1 MQTNQSLAQTH
12 IYMHIIYIQKNRI
25 LLIMCIKQMKELSNN
40 NWTKKYLYYIM
51 SEWVYAYFT
60 INFLNVNE

>member
-40 NWTKKYLYYIM
+40 N
-51 SEWVYAYFT
+51 
-60 INFLNVNE
+60 